1 MSAPNQHSRSE
12 AGLSLI
18 ELLIA
23 MVVLSLGIA
32 ALVAGFS
39 SGILTVARSAKAS
52 TAGAVADRQMEAFR
66 GLSYGS
72 IAVGSTST
80 TTTASNG
87 ATYRI
92 GTDVTLTC
100 IDNAAPSG
108 SPPACLPVGGVINR
122 PLKLVTIV
130 VRDDSNSKVLFREAS
145 TFDASTG

>member
-1 MSAPNQHSRSE
+1 MTAIDQHLPSE
-12 AGLSLI
+12 AGMTLV

-23 MVVLSLGIA
+23 MVVMSIGIA

-39 SGILTVARSAKAS
+39 SGILTVGRAAKAS
-52 TAGAVADRQMEAFR
+52 TAGAVADRKMETFR

-72 IAVGSTST
+72 IALGTTST

-92 GTDVTLTC
+92 DTDVTLTC
-100 IDNAAPSG
+100 IDNSAPSG
-108 SPPACLPVGGVINR
+108 SPPACLPVGGVVNR

-130 VRDDSNSKVLFREAS
+130 VRDDSTSKVLFREAS